1 MKNKDLILDY
11 NPIYLNI
18 NRIFSHQDLNFFIL
32 IGGRGIGKT
41 TGVSYKFA
49 QNFLKRDE
57 QFVYVRRYKTEVS
70 KSKDLFSKVLRGVKT
85 KGIGGGAYTYNYKN
99 NVMGWAIPLTTAPTF
114 KSGIDFSRVSLI
126 CFDEAILKRGS
137 SYRYLADEIHAFF
150 ELVSTIVRTRTN
162 YKVLVLGN
170 NMDIFNPYF
179 DYFKVPKFDNIYID
193 KSRGLYC
200 ELSKINP
207 ELLNLEEKT
216 PLYKL
221 TKDTE
226 YGDYHYS
233 NKPLLSDCYKKDIK
247 LATDTFLCRI
257 VYNNYTLNIYRH
269 IHYSLFIELKEK
281 IIKDNTTFTL
291 MESNKPNYYYIDI
304 LRKSSI
310 YKLITYAFFNDYVY
324 YENDKCGEI
333 FSNIMEEI

>member
-1 MKNKDLILDY
+1 MKNNDLILKSS
-11 NPIYLNI
+11 PIYINM

-41 TGVSYKFA
+41 TGVALKFA
-49 QNFLKRDE
+49 QNFLKRNE
-57 QFVYVRRYKTEVS
+57 QFVYIRRYKSEIK
-70 KSKDLFSKVLRGVKT
+70 KSKDLFSKILRGVNT
-85 KGIGGGAYTYNYKN
+85 KGIGGGAYTYNYKKE
-99 NVMGWAIPLTTAPTF
+99 VMGWAIPLTTAPTF
-114 KSGIDFSRVSLI
+114 KSGIDFSRVKLI
-126 CFDEAILKRGS
+126 CYDEAILKRNS
-137 SYRYLADEIHAFF
+137 SYRYLNDEILALF
-150 ELVSTIVRTRTN
+150 ELISTIGRTRKD
-162 YKVLVLGN
+162 YKVFIMGN

-207 ELLNLEEKT
+207 DLLEKEKVT

-233 NKPLLSDCYKKDIK
+233 NKPLILNSYQKDIK
-247 LATDTFLCRI
+247 LPSDTLLCRI
-257 VYNNYTLNIYRH
+257 VYNSYTLNIYRH
-269 IHYSLFIELKEK
+269 IHYTLFIELKDK
-281 IIKDNTTFTL
+281 IIKDNSTFIIL
-291 MESNKPNYYYIDI
+291 ENNKPNYYYIDL

-310 YKLITYAFFNDYVY
+310 YRLITYAFFNNFVY
-324 YENDKCGEI
+324 YENDNAGEI
-333 FSNIMEEI
+333 FTLLMDEI